1 MNVILRN
8 RAYPTLQARAFD
20 GSFERLVGNLLD
32 NAPLA
37 PLAPRMN
44 VVESD
49 SAYRVEAELPGVT
62 REEIKISVDKKRV
75 SIEAESTVANE
86 AVEGEKALL
95 TERTVRKYARVF
107 SLAGEVDDAAA
118 VAKFENGV
126 LSLTLPKKAVDQPK
140 QITVQ

>member
-32 NAPLA
+32 NAPQ
-37 PLAPRMN
+37 APRMN

-75 SIEAESTVANE
+75 SIEAESAVASE
-86 AVEGEKALL
+86 AADGEKALL

-140 QITVQ
+140 QISVQ

>member
-32 NAPLA
+32 NAPQ
-37 PLAPRMN
+37 APRMN

>member
-32 NAPLA
+32 NAPQ
-37 PLAPRMN
+37 APRMN

-75 SIEAESTVANE
+75 SIEAESAVASE
-86 AVEGEKALL
+86 AADGEKALL
-95 TERTVRKYARVF
+95 TERAVRKYARVF

-140 QITVQ
+140 QISVQ

>member
-8 RAYPTLQARAFD
+8 RAYPNLQARAFD

-32 NAPLA
+32 NAPQ
-37 PLAPRMN
+37 APRMN

-62 REEIKISVDKKRV
+62 REEIKISVDKRRV

-86 AVEGEKALL
+86 AAEGEKALL

-107 SLAGEVDDAAA
+107 TLAGEVDDAAA

>member
-20 GSFERLVGNLLD
+20 GSFERLVGSLLD
-32 NAPLA
+32 NAPQ
-37 PLAPRMN
+37 APRMN

-86 AVEGEKALL
+86 SVEGEKALL

-107 SLAGEVDDAAA
+107 TLAGEVDDAAA

>member
-8 RAYPTLQARAFD
+8 HAYPTLQARAFD

-32 NAPLA
+32 NAPQ
-37 PLAPRMN
+37 APRMN

-75 SIEAESTVANE
+75 SIEAESMVANE

-95 TERTVRKYARVF
+95 TERTVRKYTRVF

>member
-32 NAPLA
+32 NA

>member
-32 NAPLA
+32 NAPQ
-37 PLAPRMN
+37 APRMN

-49 SAYRVEAELPGVT
+49 SAYRVEAELPGVS

-86 AVEGEKALL
+86 ALEGEKALL

>member
-32 NAPLA
+32 NA

-75 SIEAESTVANE
+75 SIEAEWTVANE

>member
-32 NAPLA
+32 NAPQ
-37 PLAPRMN
+37 APRMN

-75 SIEAESTVANE
+75 SIEAESAVASE
-86 AVEGEKALL
+86 TADGEKALL

-126 LSLTLPKKAVDQPK
+126 LSLTLPKKAADQPK
-140 QITVQ
+140 QITVE

>member
-32 NAPLA
+32 NAPQ
-37 PLAPRMN
+37 APRMN

-75 SIEAESTVANE
+75 SIEAESAVASE
-86 AVEGEKALL
+86 AADGEKALL

>member
-32 NAPLA
+32 NAPQ
-37 PLAPRMN
+37 APRMN

-62 REEIKISVDKKRV
+62 REEIKISIDKKRV
-75 SIEAESTVANE
+75 SIEAESAVASE
-86 AVEGEKALL
+86 AADGEKALL